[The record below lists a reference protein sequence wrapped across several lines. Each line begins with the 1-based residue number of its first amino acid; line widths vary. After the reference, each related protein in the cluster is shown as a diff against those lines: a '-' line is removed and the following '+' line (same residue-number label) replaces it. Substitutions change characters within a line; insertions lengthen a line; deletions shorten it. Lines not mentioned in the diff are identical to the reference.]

1 MGLFQDRFLILW
13 LVVLLLACD
22 QRKELVDQPLYEGPN
37 AIMDSIQTILS
48 DSGQFVMRIKAPRQ
62 NDFEGGDR
70 EWPDGVFVEYFDDKG
85 NVTTFFKANY
95 VYYTKNEKLYHAKGN
110 VVVKNYENGD
120 ELNTE
125 ELFWNEKDEEYYT
138 EKFVTIKTEGEVHT
152 GEGLN
157 ANQDFTTY
165 RILKPSGTFSLED
178 DPTNPAPRDVPLK
191 RRQ

>member
-13 LVVLLLACD
+13 VVVLLLACD

-37 AIMDSIQTILS
+37 SIMDSIQTILS